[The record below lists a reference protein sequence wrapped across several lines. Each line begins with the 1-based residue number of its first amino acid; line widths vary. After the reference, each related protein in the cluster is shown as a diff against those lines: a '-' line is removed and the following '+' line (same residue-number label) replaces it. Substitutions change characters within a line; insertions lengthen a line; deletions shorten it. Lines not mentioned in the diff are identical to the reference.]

1 MLLRTISEVR
11 MMSAQSSPSQPH
23 VVIEMWADLGCPW
36 CYVGKHR
43 LQTAIDQRH
52 DADRFEIV
60 IRSFELDPHAPKEPE
75 KNEEAYLRTHG
86 GAVADLLK
94 AERLMQTAARREGME
109 YSVDRVRANTFDVHR
124 VIQYAKE
131 QGRGLELFSTAQ
143 HRLLTTNLNPYSP
156 DALAGLAQS
165 VGLDTRRVRE
175 ILASGEYATTV
186 QADREEAK
194 ELGATGVPFVAV
206 DRRVGAPGALKVPGY
221 AQLLEQV
228 AGPAPRKEHV

>member
-94 AERLMQTAARREGME
+94 AERLMQTAARRERSE
-109 YSVDRVRANTFDVHR
+109 EHTSEL
-124 VIQYAKE
+124 QS
-131 QGRGLELFSTAQ
+131 RGHLVC
-143 HRLLTTNLNPYSP
+143 RLL
-156 DALAGLAQS
+156 
-165 VGLDTRRVRE
+165 
-175 ILASGEYATTV
+175 
-186 QADREEAK
+186 
-194 ELGATGVPFVAV
+194 
-206 DRRVGAPGALKVPGY
+206 
-221 AQLLEQV
+221 LE
-228 AGPAPRKEHV
+228 KKKKKY

>member
-1 MLLRTISEVR
+1 

-94 AERLMQTAARREGME
+94 AERLMQTAARREGLE
-109 YSVDRVRANTFDVHR
+109 YSVDRVSANTFDVHR

-143 HRLLTTNLNPYSP
+143 NGLFTNTLNPYSP

-165 VGLDTRRVRE
+165 VGLDPRRVRE
-175 ILASGEYATTV
+175 ILASGEYATAV
-186 QADREEAK
+186 QGDREEAK
-194 ELGATGVPFVAV
+194 ELGATGVPFVVV